1 MKGTASDETPPVSTA
16 GTASSA
22 TPKMR
27 TPAVEAAVSRDPASS
42 TFQPAWRTA
51 APSARASAP
60 PLSQECSGS
69 FIDSVSGAS
78 M

>member
-1 MKGTASDETPPVSTA
+1 MKGTASEETPPVNSA

-22 TPKMR
+22 TPKTS
-27 TPAVEAAVSRDPASS
+27 TPAVDAAVSRDSGEQHVPPRVENRGA
-42 TFQPAWRTA
+42 QRQGDGA
-51 APSARASAP
+51 AA
-60 PLSQECSGS
+60 QECSGS